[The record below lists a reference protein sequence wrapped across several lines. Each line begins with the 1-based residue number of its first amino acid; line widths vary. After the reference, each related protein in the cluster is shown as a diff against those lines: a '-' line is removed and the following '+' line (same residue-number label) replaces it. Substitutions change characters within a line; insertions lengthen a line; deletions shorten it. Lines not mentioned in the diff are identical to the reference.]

1 MTVISLLCSIV
12 KSCLSRETLCPVRK
26 LLFVAFTTNFIRI
39 PPTHATTLQGTLSAN
54 LFEQVVKLRLS
65 FACSGFHF
73 SNIKE
78 NNTTSM

>member
-1 MTVISLLCSIV
+1 MTVIILLCSIV